1 MIKAIIFDFDGVI
14 ADTMNDNFIAWEHAF
29 LKYNIKI
36 EKNDY
41 FILEGMGTKSIANHF
56 LETKNIDKSIAENI
70 VFEKEEYYKNN
81 NNIRTY
87 PEIFEIFEIIK
98 NKNLQIGIVTGA
110 SKSRI
115 NQTLNSEL
123 LKQVSVLI
131 TSDDIINT
139 KPDPEP
145 YLTAIKYLNLQA
157 CDCIVI
163 ENAILG
169 IISAKAAGCLCF
181 AIETTLDSEKL
192 KKADMCFKNHVTL
205 LEYIK
210 LELI

>member
-1 MIKAIIFDFDGVI
+1 MIKAVIFDFDGVI
-14 ADTMNDNFIAWEHAF
+14 ADTMNDNFKAWEYAF
-29 LKYNIKI
+29 LKYNLQI
-36 EKNDY
+36 EKLAY
-41 FILEGMGTKSIANHF
+41 FLLEGMGPKSIANHF
-56 LETKNIDKSIAENI
+56 LETKNFDKSIAENI

-81 NNIRTY
+81 NNLRTY
-87 PEIFEIFEIIK
+87 PEIFKIFEIIK

-115 NQTLNSEL
+115 NQTLNTEL
-123 LKQVSVLI
+123 LKYVSVLI
-131 TSDDIINT
+131 TSDDIKKT

-157 CDCIVI
+157 CNCIVV

-169 IISAKAAGCLCF
+169 INSAKAAGCLCF

-192 KKADMCFKNHVTL
+192 QNADICFKNHAAL
-205 LEYIK
+205 LEYFKTESI
-210 LELI
+210 

>member
-14 ADTMNDNFIAWEHAF
+14 ADTMNDNFKAWEYAF

-41 FILEGMGTKSIANHF
+41 FILEGMGPKGIANHF
-56 LETKNIDKSIAENI
+56 LETKNLDKSITENI

-81 NNIRTY
+81 NSIKTY

-98 NKNLQIGIVTGA
+98 SKNLQIGIVTGA
-110 SKSRI
+110 SKKRI
-115 NQTLNSEL
+115 NQTLNIEL
-123 LKQVSVLI
+123 LKNVSVLI

-157 CDCIVI
+157 SDCIVV

-169 IISAKAAGCLCF
+169 IISAKSAGCLCF
-181 AIETTLDSEKL
+181 AIETTLDSVKL
-192 KKADMCFKNHVTL
+192 QNADICFKNHITL
-205 LEYIK
+205 MEYLKSDI
-210 LELI
+210 I